1 MLRGI
6 VMLSKNQVERLLK
19 LVDNEKYKDSLM
31 YVKLKSASSQSM
43 EFIPVEFSEEE
54 VEILID
60 ELDPNP
66 SDDLRAVLTA
76 TMLSWRS

>member
-6 VMLSKNQVERLLK
+6 VMLSKTQVERLLK

-31 YVKLKSASSQSM
+31 YVKLKSAFSQSM

-60 ELDPNP
+60 ALDPNP
-66 SDDLRAVLTA
+66 SDDLRAVLTT